1 LALGLT
7 EESHIGASNF
17 RWFPVA
23 MLYFASI
30 LSGAIQC
37 ASPQFNAFWAID
49 FFMALSGIYWI
60 KLDARH
66 RNKPIP
72 DIALFLLSW
81 LWGLFAPIYLISTR
95 GFRGFGWTLLHV
107 VGLYAATI
115 AAFFAVLTVL
125 QR

>member
-1 LALGLT
+1 
-7 EESHIGASNF
+7 
-17 RWFPVA
+17 

-72 DIALFLLSW
+72 DIALF
-81 LWGLFAPIYLISTR
+81 
-95 GFRGFGWTLLHV
+95 
-107 VGLYAATI
+107 YAATI